1 MLTQNGLLVI
11 LFPSLF
17 SPAAVMSLADPT
29 SDTTPFLSDDSEA
42 EGSEEPGA
50 GPNQRREEEE
60 PASGVSSMRAV
71 FTVIVLCFINLLNY
85 MDRFT
90 VAGIDN
96 LTLHQH
102 LPNPT
107 LT

>member
-1 MLTQNGLLVI
+1 
-11 LFPSLF
+11 
-17 SPAAVMSLADPT
+17 MSLADPT
-29 SDTTPFLSDDSEA
+29 SDTTPFFSDDSEA

-50 GPNQRREEEE
+50 GPSQRREVEE
-60 PASGVSSMRAV
+60 PASGVSSMRSV

-90 VAGIDN
+90 VAGMDN
-96 LTLHQH
+96 VTLHQIV
-102 LPNPT
+102 PNPM